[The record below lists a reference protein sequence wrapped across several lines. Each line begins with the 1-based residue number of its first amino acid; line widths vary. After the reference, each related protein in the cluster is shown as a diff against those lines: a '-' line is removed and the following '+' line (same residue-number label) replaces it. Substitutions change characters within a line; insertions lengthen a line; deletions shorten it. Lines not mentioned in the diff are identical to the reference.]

1 MFWEFI
7 AELSIAAITVT
18 AVGGLIFGGIVSFMT
33 RKDNNARA
41 EKLEADNVKL
51 ARALDRANMK
61 VRRYQCELAQARDEL
76 KVYRREHFEANAENF
91 IAQQKK
97 VHSSATE

>member
-7 AELSIAAITVT
+7 AELSIAAIAVT

-33 RKDNNARA
+33 RKSDESRA
-41 EKLEADNVKL
+41 KKLEADNVKL

-76 KVYRREHFEANAENF
+76 KAYRREHFEANAEKF
-91 IAQQKK
+91 FGKEA
-97 VHSSATE
+97 